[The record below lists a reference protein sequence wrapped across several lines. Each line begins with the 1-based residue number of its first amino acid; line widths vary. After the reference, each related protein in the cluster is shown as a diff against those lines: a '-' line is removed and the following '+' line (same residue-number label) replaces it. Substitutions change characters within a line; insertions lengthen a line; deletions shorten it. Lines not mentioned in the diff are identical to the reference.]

1 MNEALVAQAPSAQGD
16 PQGDQQ
22 SATTAATTAPSGFGP
37 VLAQARARAG
47 LSVEQA
53 AARIRLTSKQ
63 LRAIEDENLQVLPAP
78 AYVNG
83 FVRNYAR
90 ELGVDA
96 APLIED
102 LNAKLKLRGLA
113 MQEPDLGLGG
123 PISGP
128 VLDDRGW
135 RYLVVAVIVI
145 GLLSSLAIGAWRI
158 SHTKRAAIE
167 TLSAAAP
174 TVTSATNPELAT
186 TAAPAR
192 PAAAT
197 GSSGA
202 NTATGTAQPSAAPV
216 SPRSSD
222 SAQRSTAAIAVST
235 PASSSGTPE
244 VVAPTA
250 SAGSA
255 AAGESDARAA
265 AAQSSNLPVVALPG
279 GSGRGSGLLLR
290 FTQRSWVQVSRPDG
304 RVLLSHMGEPGSLEM
319 VNAAAPL
326 VLIVGRVDA
335 VSVEYRGQAVDLK
348 PYANSASGVAKVLLA
363 DAAAG
368 NGGQS
373 DR

>member
-1 MNEALVAQAPSAQGD
+1 MNEPAAVEPMPAPSDAGGRMG
-16 PQGDQQ
+16 P
-22 SATTAATTAPSGFGP
+22 AGFGYT
-37 VLAQARARAG
+37 LAQARVRAG
-47 LSVEQA
+47 LSIEQA
-53 AARIRLTSKQ
+53 AARIRLHPRQ
-63 LRAIEDENLQVLPAP
+63 LQAIENEDLQLLPAA

-96 APLIED
+96 TPLIED

-113 MQEPDLGLGG
+113 IQEPDLGLGG

-128 VLDDRGW
+128 FLDDRGW

-145 GLLSSLAIGAWRI
+145 GLLSSLAVGAWRI
-158 SHTKRAAIE
+158 AHTRRAELE
-167 TLSAAAP
+167 TPPATP
-174 TVTSATNPELAT
+174 RVTSATNPEPAA
-186 TAAPAR
+186 TAAPAAR
-192 PAAAT
+192 AAAKEASAPN
-197 GSSGA
+197 G
-202 NTATGTAQPSAAPV
+202 ATGTAQPSGAPA
-216 SPRSSD
+216 STRGGD
-222 SAQRSTAAIAVST
+222 SAPQSAATIAVAT
-235 PASSSGTPE
+235 PAGSSGKPE
-244 VVAPTA
+244 VSAPTA
-250 SAGSA
+250 ATTESAPA
-255 AAGESDARAA
+255 AENEAKAA
-265 AAQSSNLPVVALPG
+265 TSQSSGLPVVALPG
-279 GSGRGSGLLLR
+279 GSGRGNGLLLR

-319 VNAAAPL
+319 VNAVAPL

-363 DAAAG
+363 DAAVA